1 MIKKRHILLLYALLI
16 AGETLYAETVKKDL
30 IAKRALCITFK
41 NAVDPTELVAFAQ
54 KLLGI
59 PYKYG
64 GTHPKLGF
72 DCSGFVNYVF
82 QSFHFSVPRSSSAF
96 SKYGEKISLKEAS
109 PGDLILFRGT
119 NPKIKSIGHIGI
131 IVSKAGEPVRF
142 IHASSGKTRCV
153 TETPLDTRYQ
163 KRFVKVIRLF

>member
-1 MIKKRHILLLYALLI
+1 MIKKKHILLLCALVI
-16 AGETLYAETVKKDL
+16 AGETLYAETAKKDF
-30 IAKRALCITFK
+30 IAKRALCMTFK
-41 NAVDPTELVAFAQ
+41 QAVDPTELVAFAQ

-64 GTHPKLGF
+64 GSNPELGF

-82 QSFHFSVPRSSSAF
+82 KSFHFSVPRSSSAF
-96 SKYGEKISLKEAS
+96 SKYGEKISLEKAS
-109 PGDLILFRGT
+109 LGDLILFRGT
-119 NPKIKSIGHIGI
+119 NPKTKSIGHIGI

-163 KRFVKVIRLF
+163 KRFVKVVRLF